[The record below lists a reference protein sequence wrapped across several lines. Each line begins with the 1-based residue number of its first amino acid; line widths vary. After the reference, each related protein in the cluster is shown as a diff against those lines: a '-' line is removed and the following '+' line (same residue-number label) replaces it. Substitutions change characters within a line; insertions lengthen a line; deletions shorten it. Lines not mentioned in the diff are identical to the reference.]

1 MLEKLITN
9 LKKSLPGAL
18 RKKSGAE
25 EDNDE
30 IDVSENDEAGDGSEL
45 NADEAAPAEDKKKK
59 QTSMIIRV
67 VVILGLGYYALDEFV
82 LKKSAEPTVEE
93 LLAKAPKKN
102 KKVVPAK
109 KEETPPAEAQATASN
124 ADSTVAETPSSSEPA
139 TQAPIENVNVLDK
152 NAADTSSTQT
162 TPEPTTPTV
171 TETPVETPP
180 EPKVDQS
187 LDKLVESVDQNSTAP
202 MEVVKVPSQ
211 DQRGGGND
219 SSLASKIVEDIAETA
234 PPAYDQVGRGLVYNC
249 KDKYWACIDKPAYV
263 VCNKNM
269 KWNSSKGKTAE
280 CVVQAVYNSEEDCAK
295 IQKYNVSTNK
305 ETSFCQN

>member
-9 LKKSLPGAL
+9 IKKSLPGAL

-30 IDVSENDEAGDGSEL
+30 IDVSENDEAGDDSEL
-45 NADEAAPAEDKKKK
+45 NADEGAPVEDKKKK

-102 KKVVPAK
+102 KKVVPVK
-109 KEETPPAEAQATASN
+109 KEETPPSEAQTTTPS
-124 ADSTVAETPSSSEPA
+124 ADSAVAETPSPSETI
-139 TQAPIENVNVLDK
+139 TQAPIENVNVMDK
-152 NAADTSSTQT
+152 NEPDTSSTQT
-162 TPEPTTPTV
+162 APEPTTPTV
-171 TETPVETPP
+171 TETPAERPA
-180 EPKVDQS
+180 EPKVDKS
-187 LDKLVESVDQNSTAP
+187 LDQLVESVDQNATSP

-211 DQRGGGND
+211 GQQEGSD
-219 SSLASKIVEDIAETA
+219 SSLASKIVEDVAETA